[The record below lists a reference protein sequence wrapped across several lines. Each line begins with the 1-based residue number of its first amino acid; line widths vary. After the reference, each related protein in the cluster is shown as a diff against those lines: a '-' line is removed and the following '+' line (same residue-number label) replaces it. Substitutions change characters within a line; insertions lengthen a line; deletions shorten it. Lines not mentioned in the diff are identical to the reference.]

1 METVIAVLTQTAN
14 ARPMGFEIELH
25 VKSATSLA
33 YKARYASG
41 GVAIAE
47 SEGTFGVASLD
58 ANELTV
64 SVQYWV
70 DNASDAIGTQSC
82 RIIPVKPGM
91 AHLPLC

>member
-1 METVIAVLTQTAN
+1 
-14 ARPMGFEIELH
+14 MGFEIELH
-25 VKSATSLA
+25 VKSATSIA

-41 GVAIAE
+41 GATINE